1 MANFMKRLLAEL
13 KRDRKKTAVMAIL
26 LLVAL
31 VAVGRLF
38 LRSAVPTKAAAAAPA
53 AGKAAPAARASSAQR
68 SDSGED
74 RSGESGRE
82 RVKYL
87 GPIDTTIKRD
97 IFAANPKYFPAVVK
111 PDVAS
116 HAAPSGMDDINAERA
131 AIQAKALE
139 LALQSTVVS
148 ANPTA
153 IIEGQVLHVGDW
165 VNGFRVVEIGSR
177 QCTLEKSGVK
187 VTIEMK

>member
-1 MANFMKRLLAEL
+1 LLAEL
-13 KRDRKKTAVMAIL
+13 KRDRKKTAVMAVL

-38 LRSAVPTKAAAAAPA
+38 LRSAVPTKAAAAPA

>member
-1 MANFMKRLLAEL
+1 
-13 KRDRKKTAVMAIL
+13 
-26 LLVAL
+26 
-31 VAVGRLF
+31 
-38 LRSAVPTKAAAAAPA
+38 
-53 AGKAAPAARASSAQR
+53 
-68 SDSGED
+68 
-74 RSGESGRE
+74 
-82 RVKYL
+82 VKYL

-97 IFAANPKYFPAVVK
+97 IFAANPKYFPPVVK